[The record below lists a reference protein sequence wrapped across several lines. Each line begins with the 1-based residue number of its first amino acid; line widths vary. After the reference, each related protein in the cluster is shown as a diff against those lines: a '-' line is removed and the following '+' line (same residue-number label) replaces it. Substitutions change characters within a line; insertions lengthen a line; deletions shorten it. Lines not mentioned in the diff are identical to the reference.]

1 MDVSVL
7 SVEHFHGASKRSYV
21 DFMKQQGYNL
31 HKDIHFLSKPLF
43 LFVDDLIFVKQRWH
57 MAD

>member
-43 LFVDDLIFVKQRWH
+43 LFVDDLIFVKQR
-57 MAD
+57 